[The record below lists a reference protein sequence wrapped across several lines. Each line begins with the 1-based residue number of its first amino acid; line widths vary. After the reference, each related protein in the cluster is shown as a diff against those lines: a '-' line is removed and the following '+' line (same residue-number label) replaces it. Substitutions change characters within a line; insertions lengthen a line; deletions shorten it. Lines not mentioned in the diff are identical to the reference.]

1 MEVDSD
7 VVQMRPQETPKAT
20 DPCPESCRTTG
31 GVLHT
36 PQMAGGLRGLLLP
49 EQQRRTL
56 DELTADLDLREGDA
70 RSKQSAFWTMLV
82 LSAVI
87 ASAGILTDSTATVI
101 GAMIIAPLSTPIMGI
116 ALAIAKREPNG
127 SVQFVAA
134 GVVVVVTVGVVF
146 SLFLPADY
154 DLLSNSQISGRTS
167 PGLLDMIAAMATG
180 LAGAVALARKD
191 VAAVL
196 PGVAIAISLVPPLA
210 VVGVCLGKGSF
221 ALALGAGVLFAS
233 NLLAL
238 VLAGSLVYAVLGYA
252 RETIERDER
261 SSRRRYTILAVLFAV
276 VLIPL
281 CANTAATYLL
291 LHYTN
296 AVDAAAKAW
305 VSGVPGATV
314 TGVANNG
321 LSMTIE
327 VQTTGELPPT
337 SALLSDLQGTVPHF
351 VGITV
356 SSTRGQVVELRA
368 AGFPSNT
375 P

>member
-1 MEVDSD
+1 M
-7 VVQMRPQETPKAT
+7 A
-20 DPCPESCRTTG
+20 
-31 GVLHT
+31 GVL
-36 PQMAGGLRGLLLP
+36 RELLLP

-56 DELTADLDLREGDA
+56 DELTTDLDLREGDA
-70 RSKQSAFWTMLV
+70 RSKQSAYWTMLV

-127 SVQFVAA
+127 SLRFVAA
-134 GVVVVVTVGVVF
+134 GVVVVVAIGVLF

-167 PGLLDMIAAMATG
+167 PGLLDMIAAIATG

-210 VVGVCLGKGSF
+210 VVGVCLGQGSLH
-221 ALALGAGVLFAS
+221 LALGAGVLFAS
-233 NLLAL
+233 NLLAM
-238 VLAGSLVYAVLGYA
+238 VLSGSLVYAVLGYA
-252 RETIERDER
+252 REAIERDER
-261 SSRRRYTILAVLFAV
+261 SSRRRYTILAALFAI

-281 CANTAATYLL
+281 FANTAATYLL
-291 LHYTN
+291 FRYTD
-296 AVDAAAKAW
+296 AVAAAAKAW
-305 VSGVPGATV
+305 VSDVPGATV
-314 TGVANNG
+314 TGVANHG

-327 VQTTGELPPT
+327 VQTADELPPT
-337 SALLSDLQGTVPHF
+337 SALLSDLQSTVPDV

-356 SSTRGQVVELRA
+356 SSTQGQVIELRP
-368 AGFPSNT
+368 AGFPSGT
-375 P
+375 PSA